1 MPLPKSV
8 EREHLHTRKI
18 SCEGYLRKDG
28 LWDLEA
34 HLTDTKTFGFD
45 TRHRGYMEP
54 GAPVHGLHLRVTMDL
69 DFVIHDVVAV
79 SDDTPYPVC
88 KKTAEAMRELIG
100 IKIGPGWMREVR
112 NRVERKASC
121 THLMEL
127 LGPLATTAYQT
138 MHSALE
144 ERANQQP
151 VKTKPRILDTCIA
164 LASDGPEV
172 KARWPEFYTGPR
184 DTDDAS

>member
-1 MPLPKSV
+1 MPLPESA
-8 EREHLHTRKI
+8 EREHLHTRDI
-18 SCEGYLRKDG
+18 TCEGYLRKDG

-34 HLTDTKTFGFD
+34 HLTDAKTYGFD
-45 TRHRGYMEP
+45 TSHRGYMAP

-69 DFVIHDVVAV
+69 DFVIHDVLAV

-88 KKTAEAMRELIG
+88 KNTADAMRRMIG
-100 IKIGPGWMREVR
+100 LKIGPGWMRKVHELIG
-112 NRVERKASC
+112 RKESC

-144 ERANQQP
+144 ERANQQ
-151 VKTKPRILDTCIA
+151 KTRERPRILDTCIA

-172 KARWPEFYTGPR
+172 KARWPEFYTGV
-184 DTDDAS
+184 DAE